1 MKEYYTAKDIQQIVG
16 CGNTKSYD
24 IIVKLQEKFKKE
36 YPDTITI
43 QAKIPIWYFEKIML
57 GIERSD

>member
-1 MKEYYTAKDIQQIVG
+1 MKEYYSAKDIQKIVG

-24 IIVKLQEKFKKE
+24 IVNKLQQSFKKE
-36 YPDTITI
+36 YPNTITI

-57 GIERSD
+57 GKER